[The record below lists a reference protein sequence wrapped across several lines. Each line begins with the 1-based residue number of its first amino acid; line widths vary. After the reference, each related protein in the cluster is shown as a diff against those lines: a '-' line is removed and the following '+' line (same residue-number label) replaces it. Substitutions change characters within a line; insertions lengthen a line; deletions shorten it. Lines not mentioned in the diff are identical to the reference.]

1 MELAASMSKE
11 KTMHSSSL
19 PLLLSTGSDG
29 LTLGTAGSDSMHSVE
44 NDDEA
49 EKEASLLLDAAVTL
63 CAIAA
68 KKVNFA
74 TYSNLKWPSIL
85 LFFHTFDGKFI
96 KANQISSDE
105 YPMLPSLSLSTSDQV
120 IEMPEYLSFPIS
132 SFSLSRDLLRCSI
145 SSCPSLY
152 LGRTLDLL
160 SGSETVLAVY
170 DRIEGATASAQAEDD
185 RSGVSS
191 VLAEGVFAR

>member
-29 LTLGTAGSDSMHSVE
+29 LTLGTAGSDSAHSVE

-68 KKVNFA
+68 KKVIFRQ
-74 TYSNLKWPSIL
+74 NLGI
-85 LFFHTFDGKFI
+85 
-96 KANQISSDE
+96 
-105 YPMLPSLSLSTSDQV
+105 
-120 IEMPEYLSFPIS
+120 
-132 SFSLSRDLLRCSI
+132 
-145 SSCPSLY
+145 
-152 LGRTLDLL
+152 
-160 SGSETVLAVY
+160 
-170 DRIEGATASAQAEDD
+170 
-185 RSGVSS
+185 
-191 VLAEGVFAR
+191 

>member
-1 MELAASMSKE
+1 MELAASLSRE

-19 PLLLSTGSDG
+19 PLLLSTASDS
-29 LTLGTAGSDSMHSVE
+29 LTLGAGGETGHTHE

-49 EKEASLLLDAAVTL
+49 EREAALLLDAAVTL

-68 KKVNFA
+68 KK
-74 TYSNLKWPSIL
+74 
-85 LFFHTFDGKFI
+85 
-96 KANQISSDE
+96 ANQISTEE
-105 YPMLPSLSLSTSDQV
+105 YPMLPSLSLSTVENV

-132 SFSLSRDLLRCSI
+132 SFLLSRDLLRCSV
-145 SSCPSLY
+145 SSCPSLH

-170 DRIEGATASAQAEDD
+170 DRIEGAASQVDED
-185 RSGVSS
+185 RAGVST
-191 VLAEGVFAR
+191 VLAEGVFARYVTLSCIFGKFVFYPIKIGSGL

>member
-1 MELAASMSKE
+1 
-11 KTMHSSSL
+11 
-19 PLLLSTGSDG
+19 
-29 LTLGTAGSDSMHSVE
+29 
-44 NDDEA
+44 
-49 EKEASLLLDAAVTL
+49 
-63 CAIAA
+63 
-68 KKVNFA
+68 
-74 TYSNLKWPSIL
+74 
-85 LFFHTFDGKFI
+85 
-96 KANQISSDE
+96 
-105 YPMLPSLSLSTSDQV
+105 MLPSLSLSTSDQV